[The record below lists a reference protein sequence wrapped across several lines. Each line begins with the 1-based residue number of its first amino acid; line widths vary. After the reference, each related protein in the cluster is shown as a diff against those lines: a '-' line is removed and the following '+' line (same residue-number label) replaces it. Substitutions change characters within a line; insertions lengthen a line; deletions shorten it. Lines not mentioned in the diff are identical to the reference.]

1 MNMKKIY
8 SLLIVAIMTVS
19 ATFAQNL
26 GGPYYPSRLD
36 SYDLYY
42 GFRIGYNASSLHFN
56 TDAIDNNSVSAMNFG
71 FITGIPLGNTSLI
84 FEPGVL
90 YSIKGGKLTDRTVR
104 SEVRMH
110 EIEFPVVL
118 KYDIPLA
125 DMTDLSVQP
134 FFGGFFGFGLGGQIK
149 RDNMGDRKKLDTYSN
164 RFKRFDAG
172 LRMGC
177 GLAIDFFYLELAYD
191 LGLTNLGNDT
201 KAFSEIYPSYDDWDD
216 KARSGNFSI
225 NIGVNF

>member
-1 MNMKKIY
+1 MKKIY

-56 TDAIDNNSVSAMNFG
+56 TDAIDNTSVSAMNFG

-90 YSIKGGKLTDRTVR
+90 YSIKGGKLTDRTVACTR
-104 SEVRMH
+104 
-110 EIEFPVVL
+110 L
-118 KYDIPLA
+118 
-125 DMTDLSVQP
+125 
-134 FFGGFFGFGLGGQIK
+134 
-149 RDNMGDRKKLDTYSN
+149 
-164 RFKRFDAG
+164 
-172 LRMGC
+172 
-177 GLAIDFFYLELAYD
+177 
-191 LGLTNLGNDT
+191 
-201 KAFSEIYPSYDDWDD
+201 
-216 KARSGNFSI
+216 NFL
-225 NIGVNF
+225 